1 MSIPISDS
9 GMGDRTSF
17 SSYRGN
23 PYFSPLQLGKLSG
36 NKKPKARTTIL
47 NLSAVSTKTF
57 TSCSWV
63 AYMRP
68 WTRLTEPVEQPCF
81 LIFREASA
89 RIFDG
94 KVKIYL
100 LTSAPVRC
108 KG

>member
-1 MSIPISDS
+1 MSIPISDN
-9 GMGDRTSF
+9 GIGGRTSF
-17 SSYRGN
+17 PSYRGN

-36 NKKPKARTTIL
+36 NKKPKAGTTIL
-47 NLSAVSTKTF
+47 NLLAISTKTSR
-57 TSCSWV
+57 SCSWV

-89 RIFDG
+89 CIFDG

-100 LTSAPVRC
+100 LASTPVRC